1 MRRFLDQLYLV
12 SGGVAAFFTVGVLV
26 AVSLSVISRQ
36 LGLHIEGL
44 DAYAGYSMAASGFL
58 ALAHTFKS
66 GEHIRVTLV
75 LSSLPKKANWRLDIF
90 ALLVAC
96 VLSGCIAWFSSRLV
110 YNSYIFNDIS
120 TSNDATPLWI
130 PQIGMAVGTFIF
142 FIAIVDET
150 IRRLQGKPEATLS
163 EELHYE

>member
-1 MRRFLDQLYLV
+1 
-12 SGGVAAFFTVGVLV
+12 
-26 AVSLSVISRQ
+26 
-36 LGLHIEGL
+36 
-44 DAYAGYSMAASGFL
+44 MAASGFL

-75 LSSLPKKANWRLDIF
+75 LSSLPAKSSRRLDIL

-96 VLSGCIAWFSSRLV
+96 VLSACLSWYSVRLV
-110 YNSYIFNDIS
+110 YNSLLFHDIS
-120 TSNDATPLWI
+120 TGNDATPLWI

-142 FIAIVDET
+142 FVAIVDET
-150 IRRLQGKPEATLS
+150 IRRLRGKPESTLS